1 MNGLDFS
8 TITVRDNIVFNFDS
22 VKQSIA
28 LDFESSSE
36 ASYWKKRSSN
46 NFKRV
51 ESYRSFNSRRN
62 RKSKKRLCE
71 NGIEFK
77 RAKRWYGYE
86 ERYMDYEAYS
96 YEVSDYRKALPYRNK
111 VYCSCC
117 GKNKILFQDKSK
129 ADNFIKFNSESI
141 LAENGY
147 APIRSYYCSLCGGWH
162 VTSLVEDHERN
173 LSNIP
178 CLAERVV
185 MSIIEMKSPA
195 KVTKPFEQHEEI
207 KNSEDTISEIL
218 KEIKVSF
225 NREMESFFTAYR
237 NKDLSSCKEI
247 HCKMKRMFSDCTLP
261 YKEIDKI
268 KKRILDAQVNID
280 KLNSILQKEEE
291 EKKMLIWG
299 IQKVFREEY
308 DKFKHAY
315 ALRKLDDCYTIY
327 MKMAKA
333 INESG
338 IQLPFIKAIKIKLN
352 NMMQCLEIL
361 VNSRMNACPIVS
373 SSNNAKT
380 QYLDAV

>member
-1 MNGLDFS
+1 MNGLDYS
-8 TITVRDNIVFNFDS
+8 TITVGDNIAFDFNS

-28 LDFESSSE
+28 SDFESSSE

-51 ESYRSFNSRRN
+51 ESYRSFNSRKN

-96 YEVSDYRKALPYRNK
+96 YEVSDYRKVLPYRNK

-141 LAENGY
+141 LAQNGY

-162 VTSLVEDHERN
+162 VTSLEEDHEKN
-173 LSNIP
+173 LINIP

-185 MSIIEMKSPA
+185 MSIIEMKNSG
-195 KVTKPFEQHEEI
+195 KLKKPIVQHEEI
-207 KNSEDTISEIL
+207 KKSEDNVNEIL
-218 KEIKVSF
+218 KEIKASF
-225 NREMESFFTAYR
+225 NREMESFFSAYR
-237 NKDLSSCKEI
+237 NKDLSRCKEI

-280 KLNSILQKEEE
+280 KLTSIFQKEEE

-299 IQKVFREEY
+299 IQKVFREEF

-315 ALRKLDDCYTIY
+315 ALKKLDDCYSIY

-338 IQLPFIKAIKIKLN
+338 IQLPFIKTIKIKLN
-352 NMMQCLEIL
+352 YMMQCLENL
-361 VNSRMNACPIVS
+361 VNLRMNSSPIVS
-373 SSNNAKT
+373 GMNNAKT
-380 QYLDAV
+380 HYLEAV

>member
-1 MNGLDFS
+1 MNVLDYS
-8 TITVRDNIVFNFDS
+8 TITVGDNIVYDFNS
-22 VKQSIA
+22 VKQSIIS
-28 LDFESSSE
+28 DFESSSE
-36 ASYWKKRSSN
+36 ASYWKKRSAD
-46 NFKRV
+46 NFKRI
-51 ESYRSFNSRRN
+51 ESYRSFKSRKN

-96 YEVSDYRKALPYRNK
+96 YEFSYYRKALPHRNK

-162 VTSLVEDHERN
+162 VTSLVEDQERN
-173 LSNIP
+173 IRNIP

-185 MSIIEMKSPA
+185 MSIIEMKRSD
-195 KVTKPFEQHEEI
+195 KGNESCKQHEETT
-207 KNSEDTISEIL
+207 KPENSINEIL
-218 KEIKVSF
+218 KEIKASF
-225 NREMESFFTAYR
+225 NREMERFFTAYS
-237 NKDLSSCKEI
+237 NKDLNNCKEI
-247 HCKMKRMFSDCTLP
+247 HCKMKNMFFDCQLQ

-268 KKRILDAQVNID
+268 KKRIIDAQVNID
-280 KLNSILQKEEE
+280 KLTSILQKEEE

-315 ALRKLDDCYTIY
+315 ALKKMDDCYSIY

-338 IQLPFIKAIKIKLN
+338 IQLPFLKAIKIKLN
-352 NMMQCLEIL
+352 YMMQCLENLI
-361 VNSRMNACPIVS
+361 NSRIDAYPIVS
-373 SSNNAKT
+373 TMNETKSL
-380 QYLDAV
+380 YLEAV